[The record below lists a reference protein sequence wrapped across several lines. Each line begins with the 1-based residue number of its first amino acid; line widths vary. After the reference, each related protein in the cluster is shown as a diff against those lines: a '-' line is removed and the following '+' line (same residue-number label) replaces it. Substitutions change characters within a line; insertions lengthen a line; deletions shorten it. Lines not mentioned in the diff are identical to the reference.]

1 MDQHTQQTPSMSK
14 SLKLHC
20 NVVLVFSNRWRM
32 LYVLTHQKTCFAS
45 VFLNVAMSTSEMLC
59 VWIHQKTCL
68 AHGSLNVIPST
79 SQSGEVAYQKKQ
91 IVPRISFLT
100 FGIKCL
106 LLEYTSRENYNF
118 FVPNTT
124 RAIFF
129 KEILPGVFVQF
140 FQRSRIGRTIFGS
153 KNTAKQLFCLFCCGG
168 EIEQRLRGEFLKK
181 RLL

>member
-1 MDQHTQQTPSMSK
+1 MRKQFSKCNLWHFTGGQNNIEWGISQTGFLVDQHTQHTPSMSK

-20 NVVLVFSNRWRM
+20 NVVLLFSNRCRM
-32 LYVLTHQKTCFAS
+32 LYVLTHQKTCFGS

-118 FVPNTT
+118 F
-124 RAIFF
+124 
-129 KEILPGVFVQF
+129 ELC
-140 FQRSRIGRTIFGS
+140 
-153 KNTAKQLFCLFCCGG
+153 QLFNG
-168 EIEQRLRGEFLKK
+168 
-181 RLL
+181 